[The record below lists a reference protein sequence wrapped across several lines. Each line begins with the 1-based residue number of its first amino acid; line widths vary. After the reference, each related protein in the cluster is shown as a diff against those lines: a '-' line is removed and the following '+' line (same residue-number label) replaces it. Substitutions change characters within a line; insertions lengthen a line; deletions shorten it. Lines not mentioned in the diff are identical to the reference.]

1 MNEWVTEG
9 RGEGGKGGGGR
20 EGAGEVE
27 EKKRRQLVG
36 KRKGTSESQKG
47 RGEDNGR

>member
-1 MNEWVTEG
+1 MGHRRE
-9 RGEGGKGGGGR
+9 GGGGKR
-20 EGAGEVE
+20 RRGNEGGGEEE

-47 RGEDNGR
+47 RGEDNGRQT